1 MKFQLIRPAAIDG
14 NVRPA
19 GASVDDCA
27 AGTIDSLRRAGLL
40 RVTEFG
46 EPASEPALPVAAE
59 EDALVDDVAAGG
71 TSEPGDTETAEPAED
86 ADAEILLDQLG
97 VPSGVLEILH
107 RNELHTLGD
116 AQGYYSEHGS
126 FEPLK
131 GIGKTRC
138 KELAV
143 LLGLA

>member
-1 MKFQLIRPAAIDG
+1 MKFQLLRPAAIDG
-14 NVRPA
+14 KVRPA

-40 RVTEFG
+40 RVTAD
-46 EPASEPALPVAAE
+46 PA
-59 EDALVDDVAAGG
+59 
-71 TSEPGDTETAEPAED
+71 AEPAPPVDAEGDTPAGDVQAEGDTNEPAEPVED

-97 VPSGVLEILH
+97 VPSAVLEILQ
-107 RNELHTLGD
+107 RNEIHTLGD

-131 GIGKTRC
+131 DIGKKRS

>member
-40 RVTEFG
+40 R
-46 EPASEPALPVAAE
+46 ASEPALPVAAE